1 MNRNPICPVLV
12 DPTLV
17 ICPNVGAVTVVLGL
31 FNCRQLNTLNDSKRN
46 WICEVPRKVNVFAN
60 VRSTRRRPGPRTSE
74 EFWLP
79 GRIVARVVAEVSTS
93 VYALRSRYCSVSRQS
108 SNIWLPPL

>member
-1 MNRNPICPVLV
+1 MYRKPICPVRV

-31 FNCRQLNTLNDSKRN
+31 FNCLQLNTLNDSKRN
-46 WICEVPRKVNVFAN
+46 WICEVPCKVNVFAR

-79 GRIVARVVAEVSTS
+79 GRIVAAVVGDVGTRG
-93 VYALRSRYCSVSRQS
+93 YALRSRYCSVSRQS
-108 SNIWLPPL
+108 SNI